1 MAACRDGHLEIVK
14 LLADNGADINAKNN
28 NGGTALMF
36 ASHAGKLEVVKFLL
50 GNDADANAK
59 ANNGMN
65 ALMVARN
72 PEIRKIL
79 MNAMEAVRK

>member
-1 MAACRDGHLEIVK
+1 
-14 LLADNGADINAKNN
+14 
-28 NGGTALMF
+28 MF